1 MAPELNTRMEPEFR
15 SGIVCLVGR
24 PNVGKSTLLNRLVGK
39 PVSITANKPQ
49 TTRNRIMG
57 VRHGDGCQVVFVD
70 TPGLHQAFSPLN
82 RRMVGYAL
90 QALDDADLVVMV
102 AEAGVG
108 AAEEEGW
115 VLERVLKAAAPK
127 FLVLNKIDRVPEA
140 AVLESLRRFG
150 AMEAFSEWI
159 PVSALTGR
167 GVERLSCLIESRL
180 QPGPPFFE
188 RDQITDQSEAS
199 LMAELVRQEV
209 FRRTRQEVPYK
220 TAVRVERI
228 EEKKG
233 RLIVHAVIV
242 VERATQKGIMIGKGG
257 EMLKS
262 IGSEAR
268 KQIERL
274 LGIPIHLAL
283 HVRVVS
289 SWSEKAGTLT
299 EMGYPEP

>member
-1 MAPELNTRMEPEFR
+1 MPKEPEFR

-57 VRHGDGCQVVFVD
+57 VRHGPGCQVVFVD

-102 AEAGVG
+102 AEAGAG
-108 AAEEEGW
+108 ASEEERW
-115 VLERVLKAAAPK
+115 VLERVLKTASSK
-127 FLVLNKIDRVPEA
+127 FLVLNKIDRIPEA

-150 AMEAFSEWI
+150 EMDGFSEWI

-167 GVERLSCLIESRL
+167 GVERLAELIESQL

-188 RDQITDQSEAS
+188 PDQITDQSEAS

-242 VERATQKGIMIGKGG
+242 VERATQKGIVIGKGG
-257 EMLKS
+257 KMLKS

-268 KQIERL
+268 KKIERL
-274 LGIPIHLAL
+274 LGTPIHLAL

>member
-159 PVSALTGR
+159 PISALTGR
-167 GVERLSCLIESRL
+167 GVERLAGLIERSQPDAGAAFITLFAEGDYSASVPLSAVIDQAILIYRLGDGPLPAAQGGPIRFLIPDVAACQTAEVDSCANVKFLRRIELGRERGRDSR
-180 QPGPPFFE
+180 P
-188 RDQITDQSEAS
+188 RNKAS
-199 LMAELVRQEV
+199 HAEL
-209 FRRTRQEVPYK
+209 
-220 TAVRVERI
+220 
-228 EEKKG
+228 
-233 RLIVHAVIV
+233 H
-242 VERATQKGIMIGKGG
+242 RA
-257 EMLKS
+257 
-262 IGSEAR
+262 
-268 KQIERL
+268 
-274 LGIPIHLAL
+274 
-283 HVRVVS
+283 
-289 SWSEKAGTLT
+289 
-299 EMGYPEP
+299 